1 MLVLDNRVVMRPS
14 PLMVGVVAAIA
25 MLAFVALPVPPLM
38 VFVMAA
44 LIGVLALALGDWAA
58 SRKDLPPMLT
68 RELPARLVKGR
79 TAPVIYRLTG
89 RPERRTTV
97 SLLDELPEVL
107 GGDLMI
113 ADIKLGKAEV
123 KEVTRDVIPMQRGKH
138 RSALVLILWNSRLGF
153 FRFRTTALSGTE
165 VVILPPALAPQR
177 RAALGHRSL
186 REDLGIRPRPARGE
200 SAEFESLR
208 EYVTGDDPRHIDW
221 RATARRGR
229 IIVRQFQTERRHSVI
244 VAIDTGRLM
253 SGRVDGTSKLDHAIN
268 CAIALARAST
278 AFGDRV
284 GFIGFDRDL
293 TLLVKPKAGSAGVA
307 MLVEATSSLSPSSH
321 EPDYRVLAETLA
333 RHQRRRALVVV
344 ITDFVEGGAARD
356 LEDYL
361 GLLARRHCV
370 MLVALR
376 DRLLRELE
384 VRDPE
389 ITRGRLFRR
398 LALQDLAV
406 EREATLARI
415 ARYGA
420 QTLDLDPTDVTA
432 PVLNRY
438 LALRQAA
445 LL

>member
-1 MLVLDNRVVMRPS
+1 
-14 PLMVGVVAAIA
+14 
-25 MLAFVALPVPPLM
+25 
-38 VFVMAA
+38 
-44 LIGVLALALGDWAA
+44 
-58 SRKDLPPMLT
+58 
-68 RELPARLVKGR
+68 
-79 TAPVIYRLTG
+79 
-89 RPERRTTV
+89 
-97 SLLDELPEVL
+97 
-107 GGDLMI
+107 
-113 ADIKLGKAEV
+113 
-123 KEVTRDVIPMQRGKH
+123 
-138 RSALVLILWNSRLGF
+138 
-153 FRFRTTALSGTE
+153 
-165 VVILPPALAPQR
+165 
-177 RAALGHRSL
+177 
-186 REDLGIRPRPARGE
+186 
-200 SAEFESLR
+200 
-208 EYVTGDDPRHIDW
+208 
-221 RATARRGR
+221 
-229 IIVRQFQTERRHSVI
+229 
-244 VAIDTGRLM
+244 
-253 SGRVDGTSKLDHAIN
+253 
-268 CAIALARAST
+268 IALARAST